1 MRLAARAR
9 EERANK
15 YDGFDMNVR
24 EFGFWLLEWG
34 GPIRGSLVE

>member
-15 YDGFDMNVR
+15 YDGFDMNVSAFVSKF
-24 EFGFWLLEWG
+24 E
-34 GPIRGSLVE
+34 